1 MGNTFWAPS
10 CQPELYHH
18 GIKGQKWG
26 VRRYQPYGAGDHVKG
41 GKFVGDKAD
50 FTRAL
55 NKTENENAKF
65 KYYSARA
72 KRKSVDAIG
81 SARKAKFKAKAKEY
95 DKALKKGEDE
105 VNRLLK
111 DAKSSGYKVNSYYIK
126 SVQGNGRRIARMYL
140 GGILPAAG
148 YELYK
153 GHKYGYDSVGYV
165 DSKLY
170 TVEDRSRR

>member
-10 CQPELYHH
+10 YQPELYHH
-18 GIKGQKWG
+18 GVKGQKWG

-41 GKFVGDKAD
+41 GKFVGTTAD

-55 NKTENENAKF
+55 NKTESENARF
-65 KYYSARA
+65 RYYSARA

-81 SARKAKFKAKAKEY
+81 LGRRSKFKAKAKEY
-95 DKALKKGEDE
+95 DKAIKKGEDE
-105 VNRLLK
+105 VNRLIN
-111 DAKSSGYKVNSYYIK
+111 DAKSSGYRVDSRYYK
-126 SVQGNGRRIARMYL
+126 SVQGNGRRFARAYL

-153 GHKYGYDSVGYV
+153 GSKYGYNSVGYV
-165 DSKLY
+165 DSAYY
-170 TVEDRSRR
+170 TVKERRR